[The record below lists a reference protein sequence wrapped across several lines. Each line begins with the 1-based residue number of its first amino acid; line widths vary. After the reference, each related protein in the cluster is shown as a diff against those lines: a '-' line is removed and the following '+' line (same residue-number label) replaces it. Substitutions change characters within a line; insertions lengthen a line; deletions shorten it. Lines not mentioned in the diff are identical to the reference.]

1 MVIHFFAGANMSKED
16 KREAILQ
23 ATLEL
28 VAKQG
33 FHDAPCALIA
43 ERAGVAAGTIY
54 RYFENKD
61 VLIVALYTEL
71 EGRITTRLMDGYVAD
86 RPISDRFMH
95 LAMGILDYF
104 ITHPLEFK
112 YIEQFHNSP
121 YGTDFR
127 RDKLLGNTESNDS
140 GCKCDIYKQL
150 FSEGVELQVI
160 KNLPMPV
167 LFDLAFGPIVSVAR
181 NHILGFIQLDNLLVQ
196 QIAKA
201 CWDSLKRHE

>member
-1 MVIHFFAGANMSKED
+1 MARDD
-16 KREAILQ
+16 KRELLLQ

-33 FHDAPCALIA
+33 FHGAPCAAIA
-43 ERAGVAAGTIY
+43 EQAGVAAGTIY

-71 EGRITTRLMDGYVAD
+71 EGRITTRLMEGYVAD

-95 LAMGILDYF
+95 LAIGVLDYF

-127 RDKLLGNTESNDS
+127 RDKLLGNMEGNDS
-140 GCKCDIYKQL
+140 GSKCDIYKQL
-150 FSEGVELQVI
+150 FTEGVELQVI

-181 NHILGFIQLDNLLVQ
+181 NHILGFIHLDDLLVQ

-201 CWDSLKRHE
+201 CWDSLERHEYPV